1 MLLDFI
7 GGLIAAFFLGVPT
20 MQRTQDKLI
29 GENTYTVTQFPA
41 TKSLK
46 MLHRVGKYISAP
58 LSKLAGNYKQGE
70 KIIDQEI
77 ATDTIGKAVQ
87 SFFEACDEH
96 TFETTVKELL
106 TSTTRNNKAIN
117 FDIDFCGNIGELLKV
132 LAFVLE
138 VNYKD
143 FFSGIAGLRKL

>member
-1 MLLDFI
+1 
-7 GGLIAAFFLGVPT
+7 

-29 GENTYTVTQFPA
+29 GENTYTVTQFAA

-58 LSKLAGNYKQGE
+58 LSKLAS
-70 KIIDQEI
+70 EI
-77 ATDTIGKAVQ
+77 KPGSTVMNSEITTETLGKAVQ
-87 SFFEACDEH
+87 AFFESCDEN
-96 TFETTVKELL
+96 TFEQTVKDLL
-106 TSTTRNNKAIN
+106 TSTTRNGKPIN
-117 FDIDFCGNIGELLKV
+117 FDLDFCGSIGELLKV

-143 FFSGIAGLRKL
+143 FFSGIGGLKK